1 MPKDIKV
8 IGLGVEYIIVRVHL
22 MLSYIKWS
30 LRFVVCAEELADL
43 NPATIEIYMTVLNFD
58 HIKVD

>member
-1 MPKDIKV
+1 MWMPKDIKV
-8 IGLGVEYIIVRVHL
+8 IGLGVKYIIVRVHL

-43 NPATIEIYMTVLNFD
+43 NPATIEIYYY
-58 HIKVD
+58 